1 MNTDYIAT
9 GELFSERYILP
20 RHLGISS
27 RQVNYWKER
36 VILPFFEKEKHGKM
50 NIPQAVWLYTINELT
65 KLGIDTKRLAQLAK
79 DVWDLPREEKYYD
92 STIEYHINKKVNPL
106 DEAHINSLKNT
117 KDDELL
123 MNTLRTENNPFTD
136 AIKASIFLDKSPSS
150 LLYFPNTGEH
160 RFIMGDIKL
169 SLKLNSLIQ
178 QESFICIPFIG
189 FIQKIVTIEFEMAK
203 GDLRYLSQI
212 ENQLKDIILFKSP
225 KYIEL
230 VVDNEKIAP
239 LIIREEHKRSQ
250 QLADFILNNKLPKNS
265 KLLIEPRS
273 QDNYKLTLITK

>member
-36 VILPFFEKEKHGKM
+36 VILPFFEKEKYGKM
-50 NIPQAVWLYTINELT
+50 NIPQAVWLYAINELT

-79 DVWDLPREEKYYD
+79 DVWDLPREEKYLD
-92 STIEYHINKKVNPL
+92 SIFEYHLNKKVNRL
-106 DEAHINSLKNT
+106 DDVHISSLKIML
-117 KDDELL
+117 DDELL

-136 AIKASIFLDKSPSS
+136 AIKASIYIEKSPSS

-160 RFIMGDIKL
+160 TFIIGDITPT
-169 SLKLNSLIQ
+169 LKLNSLMN
-178 QESFICIPFIG
+178 QETSICIPLIG
-189 FIQKIVTIEFEMAK
+189 FIKKIVTIEFEMIE
-203 GDLRYLSQI
+203 GDLAYLSQI

-230 VVDNEKIAP
+230 VIDNEKIKP
-239 LIIREEHKRSQ
+239 LIITEQHKKGE
-250 QLADFILNNKLPKNS
+250 QLANFILSNKLPKNS

>member
-1 MNTDYIAT
+1 
-9 GELFSERYILP
+9 
-20 RHLGISS
+20 
-27 RQVNYWKER
+27 
-36 VILPFFEKEKHGKM
+36 M

-79 DVWDLPREEKYYD
+79 DVWDKPRREKYLD
-92 STIEYHINKKVNPL
+92 SIYEYHINKKVNPL
-106 DEAHINSLKNT
+106 DEAHINLLKNT
-117 KDDELL
+117 KNDELL

-136 AIKASIFLDKSPSS
+136 AIKASIYIKKSPSS

-160 RFIMGDIKL
+160 TFIMGDIIPA
-169 SLKLNSLIQ
+169 LKLNSLMN
-178 QESFICIPFIG
+178 QETCVCIPLIG
-189 FIQKIVTIEFEMAK
+189 FIKKIVTLEFEIAK
-203 GDLRYLSQI
+203 GDLSYLSQI
-212 ENQLKDIILFKSP
+212 ENQLKDIILYKSP

-230 VVDNEKIAP
+230 VADNEKIAP